1 MSTLNGHEENYFD
14 KDDHKE
20 KSGVYNDNDAII
32 DSDDDDDDVD
42 DNDWWSFGQ
51 Y

>member
-14 KDDHKE
+14 KDDHE
-20 KSGVYNDNDAII
+20 QKSEVYNDNDAIV
-32 DSDDDDDDVD
+32 DSNDDDDDVD